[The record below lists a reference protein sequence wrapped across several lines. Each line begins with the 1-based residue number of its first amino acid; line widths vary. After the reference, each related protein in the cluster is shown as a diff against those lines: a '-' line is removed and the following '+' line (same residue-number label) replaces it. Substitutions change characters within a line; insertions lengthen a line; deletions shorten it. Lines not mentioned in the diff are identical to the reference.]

1 MKRLMRSANQSK
13 IELLKYILI
22 KNKTTIND
30 LVEFSH
36 LSRIKLKRLVSEI
49 NEDFFEL
56 FGNEKNMIIS

>member
-13 IELLKYILI
+13 LELLKYILI